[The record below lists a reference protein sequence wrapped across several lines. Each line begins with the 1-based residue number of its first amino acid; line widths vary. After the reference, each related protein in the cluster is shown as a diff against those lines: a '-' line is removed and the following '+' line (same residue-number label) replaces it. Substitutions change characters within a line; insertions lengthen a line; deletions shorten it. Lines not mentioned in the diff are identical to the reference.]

1 VLESKLRVPATR
13 PDLVPRPR
21 LDAAL
26 DAGRSRVTLVS
37 AQAGF
42 GKTTALA
49 RWASARATAGHP
61 VAWLSLDPG
70 DDDPAVLWPQLVA
83 ALDRAVPGA
92 VGGTRAALEQ
102 GADVV
107 AALLHD
113 LDLLDD
119 DLVVVLDD
127 VHVLT
132 SPEVLDGLAL
142 LVERLPPRVRL
153 VLATRADPAVP
164 LARLRSRGELGEV
177 RADDLRF
184 TGEEVTAYLGAQV
197 GAVLDPQQVATLAER
212 TEGWPAALQLAAL
225 SLRGRADVAGF
236 VADFSGNDRHVVDF
250 LVEEVLRRQPDEVR
264 AFLLRTSVLGRLTGP
279 LCDAVTGG
287 RDGGAVLERL
297 ERDNVLLVPLDDQRR
312 WYRYHHL
319 FADVLRARLDR
330 EHPQDVAELH
340 RRAARWWERHD
351 GPTEAVEHA
360 LAAGDGDLAGALV
373 EAAVPALRAGR
384 QEATLRRWLEAL
396 PEAVIAGRP
405 ALGVA
410 YAGMLLVHGE
420 VAGVERRLDAAERWL
435 DAAATA
441 SDAAAGV
448 RDAAAGL
455 RDAAATAPDAG
466 GAPLSAVRVQVALFR
481 AAQARARGD
490 GAATVRH
497 ARRALDSAAEDDHL
511 AHGAAAGLLGLAHWA
526 DGDLEAGHRW
536 WSASADSLE
545 RAGHLADLAGCALAL
560 GEISSTQGDLDGALA
575 TYHRF
580 LDRVAPP
587 GGPVLRGAA
596 DLHVGIATVLRERGD
611 LDGARRHLAA
621 AAELGDE
628 AGLPQHPHRRRVA
641 AALLH
646 ESEGDL
652 ASAVALLDEAQR
664 VYAPD
669 LFPDVRPIAALRAR
683 VLLRQGRLT
692 EARAWIRSRGLSAAD
707 EPAPL
712 RELEHLVLARVLLA
726 EHAVAGDARALE
738 DALVLLERL
747 GAAAHAQGRAGS
759 AVEIGV
765 VRALALRAA
774 GDEPGAVGALGHAV
788 DLATPGGWVRVFLD
802 EGAPV
807 TSLLRELDRQGRVP
821 TSARLLLRAARTGG
835 AGSALVDPLSARELE
850 VLRLLGGDQTGPE
863 IARALVLSLNT
874 VRTHTKS
881 IYAKLG
887 VGSRRAAVRRATGL
901 GLLEGGGPQITPQD
915 HHMW

>member
-21 LDAAL
+21 LDDAL
-26 DAGRSRVTLVS
+26 GAGRSRVTLVS

-42 GKTTALA
+42 GKTTVLA
-49 RWASARATAGHP
+49 RWASTRAAAGQP

-92 VGGTRAALEQ
+92 VDGARAALEQ
-102 GADVV
+102 GAAAVT
-107 AALLHD
+107 ALLHD

-127 VHVLT
+127 LHVLR

-184 TGEEVTAYLGAQV
+184 TGDEVTTYLAAQV
-197 GAVLDPQQVATLAER
+197 GAVLDPQHVATLAER

-225 SLRGRADVAGF
+225 SLRGRDDVAGF

-287 RDGGAVLERL
+287 RDGAAVLERL
-297 ERDNVLLVPLDDQRR
+297 ERDNVLLVPLDDRRR

-319 FADVLRARLDR
+319 FADVLRARLER
-330 EHPQDVAELH
+330 EHPEDVAELH

-351 GPTEAVEHA
+351 GLAEAVEHA

-396 PEAVIAGRP
+396 PEPAVAARP

-441 SDAAAGV
+441 PDAAAGTP
-448 RDAAAGL
+448 DAPAG
-455 RDAAATAPDAG
+455 TPDAG

-490 GAATVRH
+490 GEATVRH

-587 GGPVLRGAA
+587 GGPALRGAA

-652 ASAVALLDEAQR
+652 ASAVALLDEAER

-692 EARAWIRSRGLSAAD
+692 EARVWVRSRGLSAAD
-707 EPAPL
+707 DPAPL

-747 GAAAHAQGRAGS
+747 GAAAHEQGRAGS
-759 AVEIGV
+759 AIEIGV
-765 VRALALRAA
+765 VRALALQAA
-774 GDEPGAVGALGHAV
+774 GDEPGAVSALGHAV

-821 TSARLLLRAARTGG
+821 PAARLLLRAARAGG
-835 AGSALVDPLSARELE
+835 AAPGSTLVDPLSARELE
-850 VLRLLGGDQTGPE
+850 VLRLLAGEQTGPE

-887 VGSRRAAVRRATGL
+887 VGSRRAAVRRAAEL
-901 GLLEGGGPQITPQD
+901 GLLDGGGSQITPQD

>member
-1 VLESKLRVPATR
+1 MLESKLRVPATR

-21 LDAAL
+21 LDTAL

-49 RWASARATAGHP
+49 RWASSRSASGQP
-61 VAWLSLDPG
+61 VAWLALDPG

-83 ALDRAVPGA
+83 AVDRAVPGA
-92 VGGTRAALEQ
+92 VGRARTALDRG
-102 GADVV
+102 GAAVV
-107 AALLHD
+107 TALLGD
-113 LDLLDD
+113 LDALDD

-127 VHVLT
+127 LHVLRA
-132 SPEVLDGLAL
+132 PELLDGLAL
-142 LVERLPPRVRL
+142 LAERLPARVQL

-164 LARLRSRGELGEV
+164 LARLRSRGELVEV
-177 RADDLRF
+177 RTDDLRF
-184 TGEEVTAYLGAQV
+184 TAEEVTTYFATQV
-197 GAVLDPQQVATLAER
+197 GGVLDPQQVETLATR

-225 SLRGRADVAGF
+225 SLRGREDVPGF

-287 RDGGAVLERL
+287 RDGAGVLERL
-297 ERDNVLLVPLDDQRR
+297 ERDNVLLVPLDDRRR

-319 FADVLRARLDR
+319 LADVLRARLER
-330 EHPQDVAELH
+330 EHPADVAELH
-340 RRAARWWERHD
+340 RRAARWWQRHD
-351 GPTEAVEHA
+351 GPAEAVEHA

-396 PEAVIAGRP
+396 PETAVAGRP

-420 VAGVERRLDAAERWL
+420 VAGVERHLDAAERWL

-441 SDAAAGV
+441 
-448 RDAAAGL
+448 
-455 RDAAATAPDAG
+455 PDG
-466 GAPLSAVRVQVALFR
+466 GGTPLPAVRVQVALFR

-490 GAATVRH
+490 GEATVRH

-536 WSASADSLE
+536 WSVSADSLE

-560 GEISSTQGDLDGALA
+560 AEIRSTQGDLEGALA
-575 TYHRF
+575 AYRRV

-587 GGPVLRGAA
+587 AGPVLRGAA
-596 DLHVGIATVLRERGD
+596 DLQAGIATVLWQRGD

-652 ASAVALLDEAQR
+652 ASAVALLDEAER

-683 VLLRQGRLT
+683 VQLRRGRLA
-692 EARAWIRSRGLSAAD
+692 EARAWARSRGLSADD
-707 EPAPL
+707 EPALL

-726 EHAVAGDARALE
+726 EHAVTGDARALE
-738 DALVLLERL
+738 DALALLARL
-747 GAAAHAQGRAGS
+747 GAAAHEQSRAGS
-759 AVEIGV
+759 AIEIGV

-774 GDEPGAVGALGHAV
+774 GDTPGAVDELGHAV
-788 DLATPGGWVRVFLD
+788 ARATPGGWVRVFLD

-807 TSLLRELDRQGRVP
+807 TDLLRELDRQGRVP
-821 TSARLLLRAARTGG
+821 PSARLLLRAARAGG
-835 AGSALVDPLSARELE
+835 TAAGSTLVDPLSARELE
-850 VLRLLGGDQTGPE
+850 VLRLLDGEQTGPE

-887 VGSRRAAVRRATGL
+887 VGSRRAAVRRAAEL
-901 GLLEGGGPQITPQD
+901 GLLDGAPQITPQD

>member
-42 GKTTALA
+42 GKTTVLA
-49 RWASARATAGHP
+49 RWASTRVAAGRP
-61 VAWLSLDPG
+61 VAWLALDKG

-83 ALDRAVPGA
+83 AVDRAVPGA
-92 VGGTRAALEQ
+92 VDGARVALQQGGAA
-102 GADVV
+102 VV
-107 AALLHD
+107 AALLND

-127 VHVLT
+127 LHVLGA
-132 SPEVLDGLAL
+132 PEVLDGLVL
-142 LVERLPPRVRL
+142 LVERLPARVQL

-164 LARLRSRGELGEV
+164 LARLRSRGELVEV
-177 RADDLRF
+177 RTQDLRF
-184 TGEEVTAYLGAQV
+184 TPAEVTAYLSAQV
-197 GAVLDPQQVATLAER
+197 GDVLDTQQVARLAER

-225 SLRGRADVAGF
+225 SVRGRADVAGF

-264 AFLLRTSVLGRLTGP
+264 AFLLRTSVLDRLTGP

-287 RDGGAVLERL
+287 RDGAAVLERL
-297 ERDNVLLVPLDDQRR
+297 ERDNVLLVPLDDRRR

-319 FADVLRARLDR
+319 FADVLRARLVQER
-330 EHPQDVAELH
+330 PGDVAELH

-351 GPTEAVEHA
+351 GPAEAVEHA

-396 PEAVIAGRP
+396 PEEAIADRP

-420 VAGVERRLDAAERWL
+420 VAGVEGRLDAAERWL
-435 DAAATA
+435 DAAA
-441 SDAAAGV
+441 
-448 RDAAAGL
+448 
-455 RDAAATAPDAG
+455 ATPDDG
-466 GAPLSAVRVQVALFR
+466 GAQAVRVQVALFR

-490 GAATVRH
+490 GGATVRH
-497 ARRALDSAAEDDHL
+497 ARRALDAAAEDDHL
-511 AHGAAAGLLGLAHWA
+511 ARGAGAGLLGLAHWA

-536 WSASADSLE
+536 WSASAESLE

-560 GEISSTQGDLDGALA
+560 AEIRSTQGDLEGALA

-580 LDRVAPP
+580 VARVAPP

-641 AALLH
+641 AALVH

-664 VYAPD
+664 VYAAD
-669 LFPDVRPIAALRAR
+669 LFPEVRPITALRAR
-683 VLLRQGRLT
+683 VLLRQGRLA
-692 EARAWIRSRGLSAAD
+692 EAREWARSRGLSAAD

-712 RELEHLVLARVLLA
+712 RELEHLVLARVLVA
-726 EHAVAGDARALE
+726 EHAVAGDARALP
-738 DALVLLERL
+738 DALALLERL
-747 GAAAHAQGRAGS
+747 GAAAHEQGRAGS
-759 AVEIGV
+759 AIEIGV

-774 GDEPGAVGALGHAV
+774 GDEPGALDVLAHAV
-788 DLATPGGWVRVFLD
+788 GLGTPGGWVRVFLD

-807 TSLLRELDRQGRVP
+807 TSLLRALDQEGRVP
-821 TSARLLLRAARTGG
+821 PSARLLLRAARAGGTATGFP
-835 AGSALVDPLSARELE
+835 LVDPLSARELE
-850 VLRLLGGDQTGPE
+850 VLRLLDGEQTGPE

-887 VGSRRAAVRRATGL
+887 VGSRRAAVRRAAEL
-901 GLLEGGGPQITPQD
+901 GLLGDERPQITPQD

>member
-1 VLESKLRVPATR
+1 MLESKLRVPATR

-26 DAGRSRVTLVS
+26 GGGRPRVTLVS

-49 RWASARATAGHP
+49 RWASARATAGQP

-92 VGGTRAALEQ
+92 VGGARTALDQGGAA
-102 GADVV
+102 VV
-107 AALLHD
+107 PALLGD
-113 LDLLDD
+113 LDRLDD

-127 VHVLT
+127 LHVLRA
-132 SPEVLDGLAL
+132 PEVLDGLAL
-142 LVERLPPRVRL
+142 LVGRLPARVQL

-164 LARLRSRGELGEV
+164 LARLRSRGELVEV
-177 RADDLRF
+177 RAGDLRF
-184 TGEEVTAYLGAQV
+184 TSDEVTTYLAGQV
-197 GAVLDPQQVATLAER
+197 GAVLDPQQVATLVER

-287 RDGGAVLERL
+287 RDGAAVLERL
-297 ERDNVLLVPLDDQRR
+297 ERANVLLVPLDDRRR
-312 WYRYHHL
+312 WYRYHRL
-319 FADVLRARLDR
+319 FADVLRARLER
-330 EHPQDVAELH
+330 EHPGDVAELH
-340 RRAARWWERHD
+340 RRAARWWAQHD
-351 GPTEAVEHA
+351 GPPEAVEHA

-396 PEAVIAGRP
+396 PEAVIAARP

-435 DAAATA
+435 DAAARTPGVGA
-441 SDAAAGV
+441 PDAATTAP
-448 RDAAAGL
+448 
-455 RDAAATAPDAG
+455 DAAATGPDAG
-466 GAPLSAVRVQVALFR
+466 GAALSVVRTQVALFR

-490 GAATVRH
+490 GEATVRH

-560 GEISSTQGDLDGALA
+560 AEIRSTQGDLEEALA

-621 AAELGDE
+621 AGELGDE

-646 ESEGDL
+646 ESAGDH
-652 ASAVALLDEAQR
+652 ASAIALLDEAAA

-683 VLLRQGRLT
+683 VLLRQGRLS
-692 EARAWIRSRGLSAAD
+692 EARAWARSRGLSAAD
-707 EPAPL
+707 DPAPL
-712 RELEHLVLARVLLA
+712 RELEHVVLARVLLA
-726 EHAVAGDARALE
+726 EHAAGEGRALE
-738 DALVLLERL
+738 DALALLERL
-747 GAAAHAQGRAGS
+747 GAAAHEQGRAGS
-759 AVEIGV
+759 AIEIGV

-774 GDEPGAVGALGHAV
+774 GDEAGAAGALAHAV
-788 DLATPGGWVRVFLD
+788 ALATPGGWVRVFLD

-807 TSLLRELDRQGRVP
+807 TSLLRELDRRGRVP
-821 TSARLLLRAARTGG
+821 ASARLLLRAARVGG
-835 AGSALVDPLSARELE
+835 VAGSTLVDPLSARELE
-850 VLRLLGGDQTGPE
+850 VLRLLGGEQTGPE
-863 IARALVLSLNT
+863 IAGALVLSLNT

-887 VGSRRAAVRRATGL
+887 VGSRRAAVRRATEL
-901 GLLEGGGPQITPQD
+901 GLLDGRGPQITPQD

>member
-26 DAGRSRVTLVS
+26 GAGRSRVTLVS

-49 RWASARATAGHP
+49 RWASTRATVGQP

-70 DDDPAVLWPQLVA
+70 DDDPAVLWPRLVA
-83 ALDRAVPGA
+83 ALDRAAPGT
-92 VGGTRAALEQ
+92 VGGARTAAEQ
-102 GADVV
+102 GAGVV
-107 AALLHD
+107 TALLDD

-127 VHVLT
+127 LHVLRA
-132 SPEVLDGLAL
+132 PEVLDGLAL

-153 VLATRADPAVP
+153 VLATRADPDVP

-184 TGEEVTAYLGAQV
+184 TGEEVTTYLAAQV

-225 SLRGRADVAGF
+225 SLRGREDVAGF

-287 RDGGAVLERL
+287 RDGAAVLERL
-297 ERDNVLLVPLDDQRR
+297 ERDNVLLVPLDDRRR

-319 FADVLRARLDR
+319 FADVLRARLER
-330 EHPQDVAELH
+330 EHPEDVAELH

-351 GPTEAVEHA
+351 APAEAVEHA

-396 PEAVIAGRP
+396 PEPAIAARP
-405 ALGVA
+405 GLGVA

-441 SDAAAGV
+441 PDAAAGTP
-448 RDAAAGL
+448 DAAA
-455 RDAAATAPDAG
+455 APPDAG
-466 GAPLSAVRVQVALFR
+466 GAPLAAVRTQVALFR

-490 GAATVRH
+490 GEATVRH

-560 GEISSTQGDLDGALA
+560 GEISSTQGDLGGALA

-621 AAELGDE
+621 ATELGDG

-646 ESEGDL
+646 ESDGDL

-683 VLLRQGRLT
+683 VLLRQGRLA
-692 EARAWIRSRGLSAAD
+692 EARAWARSRGLSASD

-726 EHAVAGDARALE
+726 EHAAGDVRALE

-747 GAAAHAQGRAGS
+747 GAAAREQGRAGS
-759 AVEIGV
+759 AIEIGV

-774 GDEPGAVGALGHAV
+774 GDETGAVGALAHAV
-788 DLATPGGWVRVFLD
+788 ALATPGGWVRVFLD
-802 EGAPV
+802 EGPSA

-821 TSARLLLRAARTGG
+821 PSAVLLLRAARSGG
-835 AGSALVDPLSARELE
+835 AGSTLVDPLSARELE
-850 VLRLLGGDQTGPE
+850 VLRLLGGEQTGPE

-887 VGSRRAAVRRATGL
+887 VGSRRAAVRRAAEL
-901 GLLEGGGPQITPQD
+901 GLLDGARQITPQD